1 MNDQYQPFKG
11 YIYEIVNRNLLKR
24 QEFAWKRKWTG
35 CQWNLLK
42 VRKKG
47 PIRNTDRIHTMPF
60 SHTVYTYTQTHIPF
74 HSFIRSYFDV
84 IKWKPYKNWVAPVT
98 PSHIAGRRVIIH
110 SILFLF
116 SCFFF
121 LLFFSLKGW
130 IKKSSSRSRRSSS
143 SSNKKY
149 TANKPLTTCEIRE

>member
-116 SCFFF
+116 LCFFS
-121 LLFFSLKGW
+121 FSFSRWKGES
-130 IKKSSSRSRRSSS
+130 KKVAAGADAAAAAATTR
-143 SSNKKY
+143 NIQ
-149 TANKPLTTCEIRE
+149 LTNR